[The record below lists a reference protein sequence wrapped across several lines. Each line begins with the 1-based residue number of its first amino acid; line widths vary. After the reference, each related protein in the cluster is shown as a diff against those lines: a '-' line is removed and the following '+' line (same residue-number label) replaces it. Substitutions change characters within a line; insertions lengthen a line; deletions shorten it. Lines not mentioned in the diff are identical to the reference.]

1 MARLDEASPSA
12 HTCGRRPLR
21 SRDTDWARAAAQ
33 RLGTLGVRPNQ
44 ISLAS
49 VGFAAL
55 AAGGLGLAP
64 RVEADLGIAL
74 YLGAALSIQLRLLAN
89 LLDGMVVALDGRR
102 ESPTGELF
110 NEVPD
115 RVADVLVLVA
125 AGYTVAAGPWP
136 ALGWTAAVLALLTA
150 YIRALGTALGAAPR
164 CDGPMAKPQ
173 RMAVMTVACLLAA
186 LETGL
191 GTRPLALALGLG
203 VVIVGGA
210 VTMIRRLRAI
220 AEELTADR
228 PAGGD
233 RRP

>member
-1 MARLDEASPSA
+1 MARPGEASPSA

-21 SRDTDWARAAAQ
+21 SRDTDWARAAAR
-33 RLGTLGVRPNQ
+33 RLATLGVRPNQ

-49 VGFAAL
+49 AGFAAL

-64 RVEADLGIAL
+64 RVEADLGTAL
-74 YLGAALSIQLRLLAN
+74 YLGAALAIQLRLLAN
-89 LLDGMVVALDGRR
+89 LLDGMVALDGGR

-125 AGYTVAAGPWP
+125 AGYAVAAGRWP

-150 YIRALGTALGAAPR
+150 YVRALGTALGAAPR
-164 CDGPMAKPQ
+164 FDGPMAKPQ

-186 LETGL
+186 LETVL

-210 VTMIRRLRAI
+210 VTMIRRLHAI

-228 PAGGD
+228 PADGD